1 MKAQNT
7 KSQRPRIGPDEQ
19 FALLVLAKRG
29 RAGAAAREIANGE
42 GAGLRIG
49 AALVRH
55 GLAEVTRDNRFMLA
69 RYAGKSV
76 PKVIR
81 WDDGRDVCDDGCGDG
96 KRKRIGRI
104 E

>member
-1 MKAQNT
+1 MEADIHCALGGAT
-7 KSQRPRIGPDEQ
+7 IAGP
-19 FALLVLAKRG
+19 
-29 RAGAAAREIANGE
+29 AGAAAREIANGE

-76 PKVIR
+76 PKVVR
-81 WDDGRDVCDDGCGDG
+81 WDDGRDVCDDGAD
-96 KRKRIGRI
+96 
-104 E
+104 